1 MKLRILL
8 LPIVFII
15 GTTTTLAQSAQSDYE
30 IQKAFK
36 TQYAEFE
43 DQIERT
49 SSPDSIQQVIASIK
63 QFDEQYKSHSDLL
76 NKALYPD
83 TYQQRMEELKK
94 SSVITKNR
102 LQTIEQQTQKMDELQ
117 TQLTTYQRDMRA
129 LNKRTDSLKVAIQ
142 KSTQSEKQLAD
153 MLREYRNNL
162 EQRDELILAFIDSM
176 VVTYQKMDLQAL
188 QDLENIDK
196 RSRFES
202 NGNALKMIRDISAE
216 NLGILQK
223 NTGKLRLQDYMRMA
237 DVQQQF
243 ELMWTRL
250 GDKIQEVYDGEHAQS
265 LAKEVDQNITQWNSK
280 LRAQTLAALEDTLSE
295 NNIQVQS
302 FVTPD
307 EFYSSLNTYLDSKIK
322 NSKENRSEAAYE
334 NFKQFQNFWN
344 QVEMEWS
351 SNFVD
356 AGLISKSQMATLNQK
371 VDTWAEQAQPRSNNI
386 LVYLLGAS
394 VLLAVALGV
403 MLIREKNT
411 HRTT

>member
-15 GTTTTLAQSAQSDYE
+15 GTTTTLAQSAQSDCE

-162 EQRDELILAFIDSM
+162 ENHWPKKW
-176 VVTYQKMDLQAL
+176 TK
-188 QDLENIDK
+188 
-196 RSRFES
+196 
-202 NGNALKMIRDISAE
+202 ISPS
-216 NLGILQK
+216 GILSYEHK
-223 NTGKLRLQDYMRMA
+223 HLLRLRIRFQKITFRYK
-237 DVQQQF
+237 VLSP
-243 ELMWTRL
+243 LM
-250 GDKIQEVYDGEHAQS
+250 
-265 LAKEVDQNITQWNSK
+265 
-280 LRAQTLAALEDTLSE
+280 
-295 NNIQVQS
+295 S
-302 FVTPD
+302 FT
-307 EFYSSLNTYLDSKIK
+307 
-322 NSKENRSEAAYE
+322 A
-334 NFKQFQNFWN
+334 
-344 QVEMEWS
+344 
-351 SNFVD
+351 
-356 AGLISKSQMATLNQK
+356 
-371 VDTWAEQAQPRSNNI
+371 
-386 LVYLLGAS
+386 
-394 VLLAVALGV
+394 
-403 MLIREKNT
+403 
-411 HRTT
+411 H